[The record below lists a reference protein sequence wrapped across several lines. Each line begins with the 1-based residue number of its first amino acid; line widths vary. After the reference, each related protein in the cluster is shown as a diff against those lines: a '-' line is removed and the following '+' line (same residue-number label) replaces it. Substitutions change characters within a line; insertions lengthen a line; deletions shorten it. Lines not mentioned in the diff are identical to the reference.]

1 MTSTARKELKAKGFR
16 VIEGSASQ
24 GGLMESS
31 TQQSAYTDQELV
43 MRACRGESIA
53 FSQLVSKYYERS
65 VRVAYGMLRSREDAE
80 DVVQEAFCRAHRKL
94 SSFEG
99 QASFYTWFY
108 RIVVNLCIDETRKRK
123 RSKLVDLGDDVQAGP
138 LATSDALYLN
148 LDESDPTQSVERAQ
162 LRNVLMKAVAA
173 LPEIHRS
180 VVVLREVE
188 GLSYE
193 EIADTLKI
201 KKGTVMSRLFHAR
214 KALQQSLTKLSAE
227 EVA

>member
-1 MTSTARKELKAKGFR
+1 MN
-16 VIEGSASQ
+16 
-24 GGLMESS
+24 SS
-31 TQQSAYTDQELV
+31 TPQSAHTDEELV

-80 DVVQEAFCRAHRKL
+80 DVVQEAFAEPTEKL

-123 RSKLVDLGDDVQAGP
+123 RSKLVDLGDDVQAAP
-138 LATSDALYLN
+138 LSTSDALYLN
-148 LDESDPTQSVERAQ
+148 LDQSDPTQSVERAQ

-193 EIADTLKI
+193 EIADALKI

-227 EVA
+227 KLWETALLRCPRPRVGSGFER

>member
-1 MTSTARKELKAKGFR
+1 MSWREHRLLTTR
-16 VIEGSASQ
+16 I
-24 GGLMESS
+24 
-31 TQQSAYTDQELV
+31 
-43 MRACRGESIA
+43 
-53 FSQLVSKYYERS
+53 KYYERS

-123 RSKLVDLGDDVQAGP
+123 RSRLVDLGDDVQAGP

-162 LRNVLMKAVAA
+162 LRNVLMKAVSA
-173 LPEIHRS
+173 LLRS
-180 VVVLREVE
+180 
-188 GLSYE
+188 
-193 EIADTLKI
+193 IARSWYF
-201 KKGTVMSRLFHAR
+201 GS
-214 KALQQSLTKLSAE
+214 
-227 EVA
+227 

>member
-1 MTSTARKELKAKGFR
+1 MTSAARSKLKSRGFR
-16 VIEGSASQ
+16 VIEGERKQ
-24 GGLMESS
+24 GAPMEDMSGQVGCS
-31 TQQSAYTDQELV
+31 DDELV
-43 MRACRGESIA
+43 ARACRGERIA
-53 FSQLVSKYYERS
+53 FTQLVSKYYERS

-94 SSFEG
+94 STFEG

-123 RSKLVDLGDDVQAGP
+123 RSRLIDLGDDVQAGP
-138 LATSDALYLN
+138 LSTDDALYLN

-162 LRNVLMKAVAA
+162 LRNVLMKAVQE